1 MIPSNDYEEVI
12 KILILEVRVWE
23 TELCDNVT
31 KK

>member
-12 KILILEVRVWE
+12 RILILEVRVWE

-31 KK
+31 EK

>member
-23 TELCDNVT
+23 TKLCDNVT
-31 KK
+31 EK